1 MHHELLVDSGKQGRL
16 SLYHN
21 VSWRRR
27 AEDDDGAARQ
37 EEKKKNSGEVGG
49 CSEGGQAEGC
59 SDRGGFWDRRT
70 CRALKENIH
79 MFSLL
84 RLHCFEGVTHPLT
97 LRSTLW
103 LSVSRYR

>member
-21 VSWRRR
+21 VSCIRR
-27 AEDDDGAARQ
+27 AEDDDGAGRQ

-49 CSEGGQAEGC
+49 CSEGGQA
-59 SDRGGFWDRRT
+59 DRRGFWDRRI